1 MSTKLVALWRA
12 PVRRPLLAAAATVGS
27 LALLS
32 GTASAYPTNPAT
44 IWTIAGNGSHCA
56 SSTTTCGDGTSATS
70 AQLNEPNGV
79 AVDGAGNVYIA
90 DTNDNKIRKLT
101 PAGAISTIAGDGN
114 TCASPSTTTCG
125 DGPTATSAQLS
136 EPTGV
141 ALDGA
146 GNVYIA
152 DANDHK
158 IRKLTPSGAIS
169 TIAGDGNTC
178 ASPSTTTCGDGP
190 TATSAQLNQP
200 EGVAVDGAGNV
211 YIADSAD
218 NKIRKL
224 TPTGAISTIAG
235 NGSPCASP
243 TTSCGDG
250 ATATSAQ
257 LNFPTGVALDGAGNV
272 YIADQN
278 DNKIR
283 KLTPAGAISTIAGTG
298 NTCGSPS
305 TTTCGDGAT
314 ATSAQL
320 SFPSGV
326 AVDGAGNV
334 YIADQSDNKIRELT
348 AGGTIGTLAGDGT
361 ACANS
366 PFCGDGEAGRS
377 AELNEPY
384 GVAVDQAGRNV
395 FIADTFDNL
404 VRWLAG
410 PQAGPQGP
418 QGPQA
423 GQGPRGAPGP
433 RGRPGRDAR
442 VTCKVKKS
450 KKTKKVKV
458 TCKVKYVSSKA
469 LAAELVRHGR
479 VYARGHVG
487 RRGVVRLHA
496 THALHRG
503 RYTLVV
509 RTRGAHHRT
518 AVARVQIRI

>member
-272 YIADQN
+272 YIADQ
-278 DNKIR
+278 
-283 KLTPAGAISTIAGTG
+283 
-298 NTCGSPS
+298 
-305 TTTCGDGAT
+305 
-314 ATSAQL
+314 
-320 SFPSGV
+320 
-326 AVDGAGNV
+326 
-334 YIADQSDNKIRELT
+334 SDNKIRELT

>member
-1 MSTKLVALWRA
+1 MPARSRPRLLATGA
-12 PVRRPLLAAAATVGS
+12 RRSLLAAAATVGW
-27 LALLS
+27 LTLLS
-32 GTASAYPTNPAT
+32 GTVFANPTNPAT
-44 IWTIAGNGSHCA
+44 IWTIAGDGGPCA
-56 SSTTTCGDGTSATS
+56 SSTTTCGDGTPATS
-70 AQLNEPNGV
+70 AQLN
-79 AVDGAGNVYIA
+79 
-90 DTNDNKIRKLT
+90 T
-101 PAGAISTIAGDGN
+101 P
-114 TCASPSTTTCG
+114 
-125 DGPTATSAQLS
+125 Q
-136 EPTGV
+136 GV
-141 ALDGA
+141 AL
-146 GNVYIA
+146 
-152 DANDHK
+152 
-158 IRKLTPSGAIS
+158 
-169 TIAGDGNTC
+169 
-178 ASPSTTTCGDGP
+178 
-190 TATSAQLNQP
+190 
-200 EGVAVDGAGNV
+200 
-211 YIADSAD
+211 
-218 NKIRKL
+218 
-224 TPTGAISTIAG
+224 
-235 NGSPCASP
+235 
-243 TTSCGDG
+243 
-250 ATATSAQ
+250 
-257 LNFPTGVALDGAGNV
+257 
-272 YIADQN
+272 
-278 DNKIR
+278 
-283 KLTPAGAISTIAGTG
+283 
-298 NTCGSPS
+298 
-305 TTTCGDGAT
+305 
-314 ATSAQL
+314 
-320 SFPSGV
+320 
-326 AVDGAGNV
+326 DGAGNV

-423 GQGPRGAPGP
+423 GQGPSGAPGP

-479 VYARGHVG
+479 VYARGRVG

-496 THALHRG
+496 THALHHG

>member
-141 ALDGA
+141 ARDGA
-146 GNVYIA
+146 GIVYIA
-152 DANDHK
+152 DANEHK

-211 YIADSAD
+211 YIADAND
-218 NKIRKL
+218 NKIREL

-235 NGSPCASP
+235 DGSPCASP

-257 LNFPTGVALDGAGNV
+257 LNFPT
-272 YIADQN
+272 
-278 DNKIR
+278 
-283 KLTPAGAISTIAGTG
+283 
-298 NTCGSPS
+298 
-305 TTTCGDGAT
+305 
-314 ATSAQL
+314 
-320 SFPSGV
+320 GV

-418 QGPQA
+418 QGPQG

-496 THALHRG
+496 THALHHG

-518 AVARVQIRI
+518 AVARVRIRI

>member
-190 TATSAQLNQP
+190 TATSAQL
-200 EGVAVDGAGNV
+200 
-211 YIADSAD
+211 S
-218 NKIRKL
+218 
-224 TPTGAISTIAG
+224 
-235 NGSPCASP
+235 
-243 TTSCGDG
+243 
-250 ATATSAQ
+250 
-257 LNFPTGVALDGAGNV
+257 FPSGVALDGAV
-272 YIADQN
+272 
-278 DNKIR
+278 
-283 KLTPAGAISTIAGTG
+283 
-298 NTCGSPS
+298 
-305 TTTCGDGAT
+305 
-314 ATSAQL
+314 
-320 SFPSGV
+320 
-326 AVDGAGNV
+326 NV

-518 AVARVQIRI
+518 AVARVRIRI

>member
-1 MSTKLVALWRA
+1 MPTKLVALWRA

-44 IWTIAGNGSHCA
+44 IWTIAGNGSHCVI
-56 SSTTTCGDGTSATS
+56 STTTCGDGTSATS

-125 DGPTATSAQLS
+125 NGPTATSAQLS

-146 GNVYIA
+146 GNIYIA

-211 YIADSAD
+211 YIADSND
-218 NKIRKL
+218 EKIRKL

-257 LNFPTGVALDGAGNV
+257 LNFPAGLAVDAGGNV
-272 YIADQN
+272 YIADAN
-278 DNKIR
+278 E
-283 KLTPAGAISTIAGTG
+283 S
-298 NTCGSPS
+298 
-305 TTTCGDGAT
+305 
-314 ATSAQL
+314 
-320 SFPSGV
+320 
-326 AVDGAGNV
+326 
-334 YIADQSDNKIRELT
+334 KIRELT
-348 AGGTIGTLAGDGT
+348 AGGTIGTIAGDGT
-361 ACANS
+361 ACADS

>member
-1 MSTKLVALWRA
+1 MPARSRPRLLATGA
-12 PVRRPLLAAAATVGS
+12 RRSLLAAAATVGW
-27 LALLS
+27 LTLLS
-32 GTASAYPTNPAT
+32 GTVFANPTNPAT
-44 IWTIAGNGSHCA
+44 IWTIAGDGGPCA
-56 SSTTTCGDGTSATS
+56 SSTTTCGDGTPATS
-70 AQLNEPNGV
+70 AQLNAPQGV
-79 AVDGAGNVYIA
+79 AVGGAGNVYIA

-101 PAGAISTIAGDGN
+101 PAGALSTIAGNGGG
-114 TCASPSTTTCG
+114 CADATTSCG
-125 DGPTATSAQLS
+125 DGTPATSAQLNF
-136 EPTGV
+136 PTGV
-141 ALDGA
+141 AVDGA

-152 DANDHK
+152 DANDNK

-178 ASPSTTTCGDGP
+178 ASSTTSCGDGP
-190 TATSAQLNQP
+190 TATSAQLNFP
-200 EGVAVDGAGNV
+200 KGVAVDGAGNV
-211 YIADSAD
+211 YIADTND
-218 NKIRKL
+218 EKIRE
-224 TPTGAISTIAG
+224 
-235 NGSPCASP
+235 
-243 TTSCGDG
+243 
-250 ATATSAQ
+250 
-257 LNFPTGVALDGAGNV
+257 
-272 YIADQN
+272 
-278 DNKIR
+278 
-283 KLTPAGAISTIAGTG
+283 LTPAGAISTIAGDG
-298 NTCGSPS
+298 NTCASS
-305 TTTCGDGAT
+305 TTSCGDGT
-314 ATSAQL
+314 SATSAQL
-320 SFPSGV
+320 SHPQGV

-334 YIADQSDNKIRELT
+334 YIADTIDKKIRELTPAGAISTIAGDGTTCTTTTSCGDGTPATSAQLNFPAGLAVDGAGNVYIADANESKIRELT
-348 AGGTIGTLAGDGT
+348 AGGAISTIAGDGT

-366 PFCGDGEAGRS
+366 PFCGDGGAGRG
-377 AELNEPY
+377 AELFGPF

-395 FIADTFDNL
+395 FIADTSDNL
-404 VRWLAG
+404 VRWLAA

-418 QGPQA
+418 QG

-518 AVARVQIRI
+518 AVARVRIRI